1 MPLGLG
7 VKENQLFKNPKI
19 RVATRNKCVRKE
31 QMKRADIRAKF
42 QEAGLEA
49 EKIDEI
55 VNYIMDVNG
64 KDVNLAKNTA
74 DEEFAKLKAEN
85 EALLKDKTELSAKI
99 DTYKD
104 YDLLKQFK
112 ADSDAKAEKQQKADY
127 LKSIGCKHPDLF
139 ENQIDWSKAS
149 YDQEKKTYTGLDEV
163 VKGLKESYKD
173 MFESKDNP
181 APEKTIGT
189 IDFGNV
195 KTQNPEAN
203 KPLNLADAIN
213 DHYKK

>member
-1 MPLGLG
+1 
-7 VKENQLFKNPKI
+7 
-19 RVATRNKCVRKE
+19 
-31 QMKRADIRAKF
+31 MKRADLRAKF

-74 DEEFAKLKAEN
+74 EEDLAKLKAEN
-85 EALLKDKTELSAKI
+85 EALLKDKNELSAKV

-112 ADSDAKAEKQQKADY
+112 ADYEAKAEKQQRADY
-127 LKSIGCKHPDLF
+127 LKSMGCKHPDLF

-149 YDQEKKTYTGLDEV
+149 YDQEKKTYTGLDDTL
-163 VKGLKESYKD
+163 KGLKESYKD
-173 MFESKDNP
+173 MFESEKQKQ
-181 APEKTIGT
+181 PEPQKNI
-189 IDFGNV
+189 IQFGGV
-195 KTQNPEAN
+195 GSKEEP
-203 KPLNLADAIN
+203 KPNNTFNLNDAVSE
-213 DHYKK
+213 HYKN

>member
-1 MPLGLG
+1 
-7 VKENQLFKNPKI
+7 
-19 RVATRNKCVRKE
+19 
-31 QMKRADIRAKF
+31 MKRADLRAKF

-74 DEEFAKLKAEN
+74 EEDLTKLKAEN
-85 EALLKDKTELSAKI
+85 EALLKDKNELSAKV

-112 ADSDAKAEKQQKADY
+112 ADYEAKAEKQQRADY
-127 LKSIGCKHPDLF
+127 LKSMGCKHPDLF

-149 YDQEKKTYTGLDEV
+149 YDQEKRSFTGLDDTL
-163 VKGLKESYKD
+163 KGFKENYKD
-173 MFESKDNP
+173 MFEEQPKGVENKYNP
-181 APEKTIGT
+181 NLGKTKAMTDDAFMEYYKEQHPELK
-189 IDFGNV
+189 
-195 KTQNPEAN
+195 
-203 KPLNLADAIN
+203 IN
-213 DHYKK
+213 